1 MSFWRSLRPPED
13 PAYAVKPSPVNLK
26 LDILGAAADK
36 VTSTATSSA
45 FATEEDILT
54 DEPDIREL
62 NVAGY
67 DPVELGATTFPLRS
81 RSAASTASPPGELA
95 LGRRKLPTENSR
107 LELAAIST
115 LNVNRSSLELKS

>member
-1 MSFWRSLRPPED
+1 MPFWRSLRPPED

-36 VTSTATSSA
+36 VTFTATSSA

-62 NVAGY
+62 NVAG
-67 DPVELGATTFPLRS
+67 
-81 RSAASTASPPGELA
+81 
-95 LGRRKLPTENSR
+95 
-107 LELAAIST
+107 
-115 LNVNRSSLELKS
+115 